1 VLVADPD
8 PTILY
13 QTIAKLPPLPADD
26 QVNSTLHFYR
36 ELNRFGLTSAI
47 DAGGGGHQ
55 FPGDYRATDT
65 LASQR
70 ELSLRISYYLF
81 PQRPGRELEDL
92 QTWIR
97 DYKPGTNGDRLR
109 SNGYVLEGSGE
120 FLVWSAGDFEN
131 FQARRPD
138 LDERPGWR
146 EQLTAV
152 TRTLVQQ
159 GWPLRIHATYDQTI
173 SKILDVFEDVD
184 RGERAAGRPGF
195 SGVRWTIDHA
205 ETVSAASLDRIKALG
220 GGIAVQN
227 RMAFAG
233 EDFLA
238 RYGESAVAA
247 APPSKE
253 ILRRGIP
260 VGAGTDGTRVSS
272 YNPWL
277 SLYWLVS
284 GRTVGGTVVSLPAN
298 RLSREEALRLW
309 TAGGAWFSGEE
320 NVKGRIAS
328 GQYADF
334 AVLSDDYFSVPEETI
349 RHIES
354 MLTVVGGTV
363 VYGAGPFAGLA
374 EPLPPVSP
382 AWSPVVSYGGY
393 VRKSP

>member
-1 VLVADPD
+1 
-8 PTILY
+8 
-13 QTIAKLPPLPADD
+13 
-26 QVNSTLHFYR
+26 
-36 ELNRFGLTSAI
+36 
-47 DAGGGGHQ
+47 
-55 FPGDYRATDT
+55 
-65 LASQR
+65 
-70 ELSLRISYYLF
+70 
-81 PQRPGRELEDL
+81 
-92 QTWIR
+92 
-97 DYKPGTNGDRLR
+97 
-109 SNGYVLEGSGE
+109 
-120 FLVWSAGDFEN
+120 
-131 FQARRPD
+131 
-138 LDERPGWR
+138 
-146 EQLTAV
+146 
-152 TRTLVQQ
+152 
-159 GWPLRIHATYDQTI
+159 
-173 SKILDVFEDVD
+173 
-184 RGERAAGRPGF
+184 
-195 SGVRWTIDHA
+195 
-205 ETVSAASLDRIKALG
+205 VSAASLDRIKALG

-247 APPSKE
+247 TPPSKD

-260 VGAGTDGTRVSS
+260 VAAGTDGTRVSS

-284 GRTVGGTVVSLPAN
+284 GRTVGGTVVSSAAN

-309 TAGGAWFSGEE
+309 TAGGAWLSGEE

-354 MLTVVGGTV
+354 MLTVVGGTI

-382 AWSPVVSYGGY
+382 AWSPVVWYGGY
-393 VRKSP
+393 VRNSP